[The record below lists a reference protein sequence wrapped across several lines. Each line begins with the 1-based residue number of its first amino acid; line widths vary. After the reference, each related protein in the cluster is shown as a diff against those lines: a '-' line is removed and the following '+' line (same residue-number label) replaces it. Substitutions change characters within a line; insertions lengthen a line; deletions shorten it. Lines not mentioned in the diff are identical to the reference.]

1 MTSAPS
7 NSWLERVGETA
18 GVIWRALDADGPMT
32 VAKVVKA
39 AAQPR
44 DTVMLALGWLAAPFA
59 GKGLGLFTVEF
70 RMGNAIGIIAGDGA
84 KLLGLFIARVRLK

>member
-7 NSWLERVGETA
+7 NSWMERVGETA
-18 GVIWRALDADGPMT
+18 GVIWKALDANGPMT

-44 DTVMLALGWLAAPFA
+44 DTVMLALGWLARED
-59 GKGLGLFTVEF
+59 KIQIED
-70 RMGNAIGIIAGDGA
+70 DGR
-84 KLLGLFIARVRLK
+84 KRVVSLR